1 MSAVA
6 LIPARSG
13 SKRIPGK
20 NTRLLAGHPVI
31 AYTIASAISSG
42 VFDRVIVSTDS
53 EDSADLARYYGA
65 ETPFLRPESI
75 SRADS
80 ADIEW
85 VLHALDWLES
95 QGQLPDACALL
106 RPTSPL
112 RQASSIRKAMEQFT
126 QSQGFDSIRA
136 VTRCEQHPA
145 KMWVLNDDRIGMSPL
160 LALAEESV
168 PPHSRPYDTLPEV
181 YVQDASLEIFWTR
194 TARELGS
201 IAGSHIMAWI
211 TPSPEGMDL
220 NFPTDWTLLEDLVS
234 KDPSVLPKIPQ
245 EPYPDQG
252 IN

>member
-1 MSAVA
+1 MTAVA

-42 VFDRVIVSTDS
+42 VFDRVIVSTD
-53 EDSADLARYYGA
+53 DAPTAAVATYYGA
-65 ETPFLRPESI
+65 EAPFLRPAELSQ
-75 SRADS
+75 SDS
-80 ADIEW
+80 ADILW
-85 VLHALDWLES
+85 VLHALDWLDNE
-95 QGQLPDACALL
+95 GELPDVCALL

-112 RQASSIRKAMEQFT
+112 RQPASIRQAMDQFT
-126 QSQGFDSIRA
+126 QSDGYDSIRA

-145 KMWVLNDDRIGMSPL
+145 KMWVLDEDRLGMSPL
-160 LALAEESV
+160 LPVLEDAV
-168 PPHSRPYDTLPEV
+168 PAHSRPYDTLPEV

-201 IAGSHIMAWI
+201 IAGTRIMAWI

-220 NFPTDWTLLEDLVS
+220 NFPADWTLLADLVARE
-234 KDPSVLPKIPQ
+234 PSVLPTILQP
-245 EPYPDQG
+245 PYQDQG
-252 IN
+252 MN